1 VTARPPD
8 FEPLASSDPVP
19 GNTDEI
25 AALGRRYTDTAAEIK
40 AQAANL
46 NKLAAGTI
54 QGWTGQAAKVFQ
66 SHASDLA
73 GRITKAQERYATAGQ
88 ALSQCAGPM
97 YAAQQSAYAAVWKA
111 KDAQQTMRSNA
122 PGPPPKPGSPPPTA
136 EQKAAAATRATAYD
150 GASTDLNTAT
160 TQFHN
165 AVRDYHDAASR
176 AAKAIENE
184 INHDGLKDS
193 WWDRNFGWISKVFMI
208 IGIVVIVLAV
218 IALIL
223 VCPLTAGLIAGLI
236 GEALAGTLT
245 AALGWAILGLTV
257 AQAIFDGIAAGT
269 GKESWTSFILD
280 CVSLATLGLGD
291 GLGQVG
297 KFLPE
302 IKGLLPRLLEPL
314 TEGAEDAGKVVAAGR
329 AGRAFMSGEGLPG
342 LLYSLG
348 SRSAVVRGLMTVF
361 GQGDAMKGAM
371 AAADGARE
379 MVETLVKGAEP
390 GNLLSLWAM
399 SSDAAE
405 DWAKLSAVDA
415 KVPGVVRI
423 IVPKVLAGTTIAL
436 EGGVQW
442 SSFIGGNAYQIHSW
456 LQGDDS
462 AAINQTIGDFRQMVS
477 HVPVP

>member
-1 VTARPPD
+1 MTARPPD

-25 AALGRRYTDTAAEIK
+25 GALGRRYTDTAAEIQ

-46 NKLAAGTI
+46 KKLAAGTI

-66 SHASDLA
+66 SHATDLA
-73 GRITKAQERYATAGQ
+73 GRITKAQQRYATAGQ

-97 YAAQQSAYAAVWKA
+97 YTAQQSAYAAVWKA
-111 KDAQQTMRSNA
+111 KEAQQTMRSNA
-122 PGPPPKPGSPPPTA
+122 PAPPPKPGSPPPTA
-136 EQKAAAATRATAYD
+136 EQKTAAATRATAYD

-160 TQFHN
+160 TQFQT
-165 AVRDYHDAASR
+165 AVKDYHDAASR
-176 AAKAIENE
+176 AAKAIEDE
-184 INHDGLKDS
+184 IGHDGLKDS

-223 VCPLTAGLIAGLI
+223 VCPLSAAFIAGII
-236 GEALAGTLT
+236 GETLAGTLT
-245 AALGWAILGLTV
+245 AALGWTILGLTV
-257 AQAIFDGIAAGT
+257 LQAVYDGIAAGT

-297 KFLPE
+297 KVLPE
-302 IKGLLPRLLEPL
+302 VKGLLPRLLEPL
-314 TEGAEDAGKVVAAGR
+314 AEGAENAGKAVYAGR
-329 AGRAFMSGEGLPG
+329 AGRAFMSGQGLPG
-342 LLYSLG
+342 ILYSLG
-348 SRSAVVRGLMTVF
+348 SRSSLVAAVMDWT
-361 GQGDAMKGAM
+361 GQGGKLAGAM
-371 AAADGARE
+371 DAASGARE
-379 MVETLVKGAEP
+379 TIETLVKGAEP
-390 GNLLSLWAM
+390 GNLLSLYAM
-399 SSDAAE
+399 SSNAAE
-405 DWAKLSAVDA
+405 DWAKLSALSD

-423 IVPKVLAGTTIAL
+423 VVPKVLAGTAIGL

-442 SSFIGGNAYQIHSW
+442 ASFIGGNAYQIHSW

-462 AAINQTIGDFRQMVS
+462 AAVSQTIGDFRQMVS

>member
-1 VTARPPD
+1 MTARPPD
-8 FEPLASSDPVP
+8 FEPLASSDAVP
-19 GNTDEI
+19 GDTDEI
-25 AALGRRYTDTAAEIK
+25 AALGRRYTDTAAEIQ

-46 NKLAAGTI
+46 KKLAAGTI

-66 SHASDLA
+66 SHATDLA
-73 GRITKAQERYATAGQ
+73 GRITKAQQRYATAGQ

-97 YAAQQSAYAAVWKA
+97 YAAQQSAYTAVWKA
-111 KDAQQTMRSNA
+111 KEAQQTMRSNA

-150 GASTDLNTAT
+150 GASTDLSTAT
-160 TQFHN
+160 TQFHT
-165 AVRDYHDAASR
+165 AVQDYHDAASR
-176 AAKAIENE
+176 AARAIENE

-208 IGIVVIVLAV
+208 IGIIVIVLAV

-269 GKESWTSFILD
+269 GKESWTAFILD
-280 CVSLATLGLGD
+280 CVSIATFGLGD

-302 IKGLLPRLLEPL
+302 IQGVLPRVLEPL
-314 TEGAEDAGKVVAAGR
+314 TEGAEDAAKVVGAGR
-329 AGRAFMSGEGLPG
+329 AGRAFMSGQGLPG
-342 LLYSLG
+342 ILYSLG
-348 SRSAVVRGLMTVF
+348 SRSSLVATVMDWA
-361 GQGDAMKGAM
+361 GQGDKLAGAID
-371 AAADGARE
+371 AASGARE
-379 MVETLVKGAEP
+379 TIETLVKDAEP
-390 GNLLSLWAM
+390 GNLVSLWAM
-399 SSDAAE
+399 SSDTGESFAKIAA
-405 DWAKLSAVDA
+405 LDA
-415 KVPGVVRI
+415 HVPGVVRI
-423 IVPKVLAGTTIAL
+423 IVPKALAGTTIAL
-436 EGGVQW
+436 EGGAQW

-456 LQGDDS
+456 LQGDGS
-462 AAINQTIGDFRQMVS
+462 AAVNQTIGDFRQLVS